1 MRLAARPLAA
11 MTARA
16 ASSAAL
22 PVGGAGRLGRLDPA
36 TTGLLI
42 CDVQEA
48 FRSVIS
54 GFDAVCDVS
63 GRAAAAANAFGMPVW
78 VTEQVPSKLGST
90 AAEVAVRL
98 PRGAAVRA
106 KSAFSM
112 APPLVGEFAA
122 APHVISFLLCGVEA
136 HGVRGER
143 EGGVGRPP
151 AERLLGRPDTFAS
164 PSPVCVLQTA
174 LDLLAAGHDVHLLTD
189 GISSRRL
196 ADRDGGLAR
205 AAAAGA
211 HLSTSEMAMF
221 ELAGGAEHPA
231 FRAIS
236 ALAKEPR
243 PHLLPGVFG
252 GTGSAKL

>member
-1 MRLAARPLAA
+1 
-11 MTARA
+11 
-16 ASSAAL
+16 
-22 PVGGAGRLGRLDPA
+22 
-36 TTGLLI
+36 
-42 CDVQEA
+42 
-48 FRSVIS
+48 
-54 GFDAVCDVS
+54 
-63 GRAAAAANAFGMPVW
+63 
-78 VTEQVPSKLGST
+78 
-90 AAEVAVRL
+90 
-98 PRGAAVRA
+98 
-106 KSAFSM
+106 
-112 APPLVGEFAA
+112 
-122 APHVISFLLCGVEA
+122 
-136 HGVRGER
+136 
-143 EGGVGRPP
+143 
-151 AERLLGRPDTFAS
+151 
-164 PSPVCVLQTA
+164 
-174 LDLLAAGHDVHLLTD
+174 VHLLTD